1 MAFYITY
8 GEFQSHMKSYY
19 KRTGN
24 KLQFPE
30 MTEYLFEK
38 GLLYDYIQAPE
49 IEIDYDNIS
58 DEEFDKI
65 VDSLPMSL
73 TPNGNFPLSTTVD
86 EADLIKMYL

>member
-38 GLLYDYIQAPE
+38 GLLYDYIPTPE
-49 IEIDYDNIS
+49 I
-58 DEEFDKI
+58 
-65 VDSLPMSL
+65 
-73 TPNGNFPLSTTVD
+73 
-86 EADLIKMYL
+86 